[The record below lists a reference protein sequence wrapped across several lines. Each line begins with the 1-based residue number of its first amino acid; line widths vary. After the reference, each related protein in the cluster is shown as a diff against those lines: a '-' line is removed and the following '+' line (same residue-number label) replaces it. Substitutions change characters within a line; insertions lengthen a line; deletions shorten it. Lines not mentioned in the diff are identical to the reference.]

1 MLCKFIRKEYTS
13 FDEYY
18 QTFRIYVDEHLQ
30 NGEFTYE
37 IFKLTEET
45 LQSKYNNITSD
56 SFITE
61 DGTEIM
67 LPWRSEKEL
76 FYFDILYTYR
86 V

>member
-18 QTFRIYVDEHLQ
+18 QTFRIYVDEHLR